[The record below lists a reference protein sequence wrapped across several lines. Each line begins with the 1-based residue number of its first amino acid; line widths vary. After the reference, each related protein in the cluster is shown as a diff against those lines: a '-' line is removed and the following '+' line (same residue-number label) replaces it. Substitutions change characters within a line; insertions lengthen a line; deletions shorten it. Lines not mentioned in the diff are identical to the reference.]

1 MQVKEIMTQNPTCCT
16 PDSTLKEV
24 ALMMKENDC
33 GCIPVVDSQRGMKPV
48 GTITDRDI
56 TIRTIADNHNPLNMK
71 ASDIM
76 TTNIA
81 TVTSKA
87 SVEECFDVMENRE
100 IRRVLVVDEQ
110 GKCCGI
116 VAQADIVQSGASPI
130 RTNKVIREISESDA
144 SPNRRISGKRRNKK
158 LTSSIPSLT
167 SKNSVLPILVAVGS
181 GVALTYWLK
190 SKQKSTSQKDFTANI
205 DLTTPE
211 SSYSNATNQES
222 FGNYVDAEQG
232 IENKQDNS
240 KDNVKAFRTQPN
252 VASIDLLEL
261 PNIDGTDDDTLITK
275 EKGRSAAQN

>member
-16 PDSTLKEV
+16 PDSTLQEV
-24 ALMMKENDC
+24 ALMMKENNC
-33 GCIPVVDSQRGMKPV
+33 GCIPVVDSRAGMKPV

-56 TIRTIADNHNPLNMK
+56 TIRTVADNHNPITMK

-81 TVTSKA
+81 TVTPRA
-87 SVEECFDVMENRE
+87 SAEKCFDVMEDRE

-116 VAQADIVQSGASPI
+116 VAQADIVQSGAKPS

-144 SPNRRISGKRRNKK
+144 SPNQRISGERRNNKFA
-158 LTSSIPSLT
+158 SSIPSLT
-167 SKNSVLPILVAVGS
+167 SRSSVLPILIAVGS

-190 SKQKSTSQKDFTANI
+190 TKQKSTSQRDYTAN
-205 DLTTPE
+205 LNLNVSE

-222 FGNYVDAEQG
+222 FGKYADAEQK

-240 KDNVKAFRTQPN
+240 QNNIKAFRTQQG
-252 VASIDLLEL
+252 VSSIDLLEL
-261 PNIDGTDDDTLITK
+261 PNIDGTEDDTLITK
-275 EKGRSAAQN
+275 EKGRGASQG